1 MRILAQRLWRSS
13 NFGKLIAPESG
24 SLRVPDPSIREEWT
38 MDDNAN
44 SWHSRKKWIL
54 AGIAVPVLVAAWW
67 AFRPEKLWINVKVN
81 EAAPF
86 SSTADLQPVYTGLL
100 TGKAHPTSGRASIY
114 QTPDGK
120 RDLRL
125 SDFTT
130 SNGPDVHVVLAQSSD
145 GNLQQTFVKGDLNRI
160 ELGLLKANQGDQ
172 NYGLPDSA
180 DPSRYDAVVI
190 YCERFHAVFGVAK
203 LDKF

>member
-1 MRILAQRLWRSS
+1 MS
-13 NFGKLIAPESG
+13 
-24 SLRVPDPSIREEWT
+24 
-38 MDDNAN
+38 DNAR
-44 SWHSRKKWIL
+44 SWLSRKKWIL
-54 AGIAVPVLVAAWW
+54 TGIALPVLVAAWW
-67 AFRPEKLWINVKVN
+67 AFRPEKLWVNVKVN
-81 EAAPF
+81 EPAPF
-86 SSTADLQPVYTGLL
+86 GSSADLQPLYTGLL
-100 TGKAHPTSGRASIY
+100 AGRAHPTSGRASIY

-125 SDFTT
+125 TDFMT

-145 GNLQQTFVKGDLNRI
+145 ENLGQNFVKGELNNV

-180 DPSRYDAVVI
+180 DLSRYDAVVI